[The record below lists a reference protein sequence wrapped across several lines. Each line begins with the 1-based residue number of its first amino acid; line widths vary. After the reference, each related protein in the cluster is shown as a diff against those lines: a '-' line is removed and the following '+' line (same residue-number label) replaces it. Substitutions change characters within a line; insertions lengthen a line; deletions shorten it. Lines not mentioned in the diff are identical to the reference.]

1 MQELLITNIQRMS
14 FHDGPG
20 MRTTVF
26 LKGCNL
32 RCAWCHNP
40 ETQNP
45 QPELIFRA
53 QRCVRC
59 GTCVHSCASGARTM
73 GPEGPVRDTAR
84 CVGCGRC
91 AQACLTGAIDV
102 AGRRISCQELT
113 ELVLR
118 DEKIFRTT
126 AGGVTCSGGEPL
138 LQADAVAELLGGMHA
153 RGLHTC
159 VDTAGNVPWEAFEQV
174 LPVTDLFL
182 YDVKAYSPQ
191 THRQWT
197 GVGNERI
204 LENLRRLAARA
215 DIWIRIPFVPGVNTE
230 QIEDIGRFLTQL
242 PRVRRVEILPY
253 HTLGAEKSAELNR
266 VQRQF
271 PVPDAAAC
279 ETAEQTLRM
288 LGLPVWIHLNMDYP
302 FNLKGILYFPKI
314 NTEYDSIE
322 GTIKLY
328 NNQVFVADNIKEVI
342 PEFLMLLKGV
352 IDCPDLP
359 LNVSRSALQNDGFVK
374 KISDYITKKV
384 ADKS

>member
-1 MQELLITNIQRMS
+1 M
-14 FHDGPG
+14 
-20 MRTTVF
+20 
-26 LKGCNL
+26 
-32 RCAWCHNP
+32 
-40 ETQNP
+40 
-45 QPELIFRA
+45 
-53 QRCVRC
+53 
-59 GTCVHSCASGARTM
+59 
-73 GPEGPVRDTAR
+73 
-84 CVGCGRC
+84 
-91 AQACLTGAIDV
+91 

-288 LGLPVWIHLNMDYP
+288 LGLPVTSGRAQK
-302 FNLKGILYFPKI
+302 KG
-314 NTEYDSIE
+314 D
-322 GTIKLY
+322 
-328 NNQVFVADNIKEVI
+328 
-342 PEFLMLLKGV
+342 
-352 IDCPDLP
+352 
-359 LNVSRSALQNDGFVK
+359 K
-374 KISDYITKKV
+374 K
-384 ADKS
+384 

>member
-32 RCAWCHNP
+32 CCAWCHNP
-40 ETQNP
+40 ETQDARA
-45 QPELIFRA
+45 ELLFRA

-59 GTCVHSCASGARTM
+59 GLCVQSCPAGARTM
-73 GPEGPVRDTAR
+73 GADGPVRDAAR
-84 CVGCGRC
+84 CTLCGCC
-91 AQACLTGAIDV
+91 AESCLTGALAV
-102 AGRRISCQELT
+102 AGRRVACRELT

-138 LQADAVAELLGGMHA
+138 LQVDAVAGFLREMRL
-153 RGLHTC
+153 RGVHTC
-159 VDTAGNVPWEAFEQV
+159 VDTAGNVPWETFERV

-182 YDVKAYSPQ
+182 YDVKAFSPQ

-204 LENLRRLAARA
+204 LDNLRRLSTRA

-230 QIEDIGRFLTQL
+230 QIGQIGAFLTQL
-242 PRVRRVEILPY
+242 PRVRRVEVLPY
-253 HTLGAEKSAELNR
+253 HTLGAEKCVELGR
-266 VQRQF
+266 AQWQF

-279 ETAEQTLRM
+279 EHAERTLRE
-288 LGLPVWIHLNMDYP
+288 LGLPVVSGGAQ
-302 FNLKGILYFPKI
+302 K
-314 NTEYDSIE
+314 
-322 GTIKLY
+322 
-328 NNQVFVADNIKEVI
+328 KE
-342 PEFLMLLKGV
+342 
-352 IDCPDLP
+352 DHT
-359 LNVSRSALQNDGFVK
+359 R
-374 KISDYITKKV
+374 
-384 ADKS
+384 

>member
-40 ETQNP
+40 ETQDARA
-45 QPELIFRA
+45 ELLFRA

-59 GTCVHSCASGARTM
+59 GLCVQSCPAGARTM
-73 GPEGPVRDTAR
+73 GADGPVRDAAR
-84 CVGCGRC
+84 CTLCGCC
-91 AQACLTGAIDV
+91 AESCLTGALAV
-102 AGRRISCQELT
+102 AGRRLSCRELT

-138 LQADAVAELLGGMHA
+138 LQADAVAGFLREMRL
-153 RGLHTC
+153 RGVHTC
-159 VDTAGNVPWEAFEQV
+159 VDTAGNVPWETFERV

-182 YDVKAYSPQ
+182 YDVKAFSPQ

-204 LENLRRLAARA
+204 LDNLRRLGTRA

-230 QIEDIGRFLTQL
+230 QIGDIGQLLTQL
-242 PRVRRVEILPY
+242 PRVRRVEVLPY
-253 HTLGAEKSAELNR
+253 HTLGAEKCVELGR
-266 VQRQF
+266 AQRQF

-279 ETAEQTLRM
+279 EHAERTLRE
-288 LGLPVWIHLNMDYP
+288 LGLPVVSGGAQ
-302 FNLKGILYFPKI
+302 K
-314 NTEYDSIE
+314 
-322 GTIKLY
+322 
-328 NNQVFVADNIKEVI
+328 KE
-342 PEFLMLLKGV
+342 
-352 IDCPDLP
+352 DHT
-359 LNVSRSALQNDGFVK
+359 R
-374 KISDYITKKV
+374 
-384 ADKS
+384 

>member
-14 FHDGPG
+14 FQDGPG

-118 DEKIFRTT
+118 DEKIFRTA

-174 LPVTDLFL
+174 RPVTDLFL

-288 LGLPVWIHLNMDYP
+288 LGLPVTSGRAQ
-302 FNLKGILYFPKI
+302 K
-314 NTEYDSIE
+314 
-322 GTIKLY
+322 
-328 NNQVFVADNIKEVI
+328 KE
-342 PEFLMLLKGV
+342 
-352 IDCPDLP
+352 D
-359 LNVSRSALQNDGFVK
+359 K
-374 KISDYITKKV
+374 K
-384 ADKS
+384 

>member
-1 MQELLITNIQRMS
+1 MPQ
-14 FHDGPG
+14 PG
-20 MRTTVF
+20 DTKSAAGADLSRAALRPVR
-26 LKGCNL
+26 NL
-32 RCAWCHNP
+32 R
-40 ETQNP
+40 
-45 QPELIFRA
+45 A
-53 QRCVRC
+53 QLRVRC
-59 GTCVHSCASGARTM
+59 ADDGAGGSGAGYGTLR
-73 GPEGPVRDTAR
+73 
-84 CVGCGRC
+84 GCGRC

-215 DIWIRIPFVPGVNTE
+215 DIWIRIPFVPAST
-230 QIEDIGRFLTQL
+230 RS
-242 PRVRRVEILPY
+242 R
-253 HTLGAEKSAELNR
+253 
-266 VQRQF
+266 
-271 PVPDAAAC
+271 
-279 ETAEQTLRM
+279 LR
-288 LGLPVWIHLNMDYP
+288 
-302 FNLKGILYFPKI
+302 
-314 NTEYDSIE
+314 TSE
-322 GTIKLY
+322 G
-328 NNQVFVADNIKEVI
+328 F
-342 PEFLMLLKGV
+342 
-352 IDCPDLP
+352 
-359 LNVSRSALQNDGFVK
+359 
-374 KISDYITKKV
+374 
-384 ADKS
+384 

>member
-191 THRQWT
+191 TLRQFQSVLT
-197 GVGNERI
+197 VGGLPHQRESQPQPVHFPADTLADI
-204 LENLRRLAARA
+204 LLVIYQQHPVQFHGSDLLSCLWYPAARSSGFA
-215 DIWIRIPFVPGVNTE
+215 EWKSSDPIAASFAAIIPRSEAKRNGMSMFFE
-230 QIEDIGRFLTQL
+230 F
-242 PRVRRVEILPY
+242 
-253 HTLGAEKSAELNR
+253 
-266 VQRQF
+266 
-271 PVPDAAAC
+271 
-279 ETAEQTLRM
+279 
-288 LGLPVWIHLNMDYP
+288 
-302 FNLKGILYFPKI
+302 KG
-314 NTEYDSIE
+314 
-322 GTIKLY
+322 
-328 NNQVFVADNIKEVI
+328 
-342 PEFLMLLKGV
+342 
-352 IDCPDLP
+352 
-359 LNVSRSALQNDGFVK
+359 
-374 KISDYITKKV
+374 
-384 ADKS
+384 

>member
-40 ETQNP
+40 ETQDARA
-45 QPELIFRA
+45 ELLFRA

-59 GTCVHSCASGARTM
+59 GLCVQSCPAGARTM
-73 GPEGPVRDTAR
+73 GADGPVRDVAR
-84 CVGCGRC
+84 CTLCGCC
-91 AQACLTGAIDV
+91 AESCLTGALAV
-102 AGRRISCQELT
+102 AGRRVACRELT

-138 LQADAVAELLGGMHA
+138 LQADAVAGFLREMRL
-153 RGLHTC
+153 RGVHTC
-159 VDTAGNVPWEAFEQV
+159 VDTAGNVPWETFERV
-174 LPVTDLFL
+174 LPVTNLFL
-182 YDVKAYSPQ
+182 YDVKAFSSQ

-204 LENLRRLAARA
+204 LDNLRRLGTRA

-230 QIEDIGRFLTQL
+230 QIGQIGAFLTQL
-242 PRVRRVEILPY
+242 PRVRRVEVLPY
-253 HTLGAEKSAELNR
+253 HTLGAEKCVELGR

-279 ETAEQTLRM
+279 EHAERTLRE
-288 LGLPVWIHLNMDYP
+288 LGLPVVSGGAQ
-302 FNLKGILYFPKI
+302 K
-314 NTEYDSIE
+314 
-322 GTIKLY
+322 
-328 NNQVFVADNIKEVI
+328 KE
-342 PEFLMLLKGV
+342 
-352 IDCPDLP
+352 DHT
-359 LNVSRSALQNDGFVK
+359 R
-374 KISDYITKKV
+374 
-384 ADKS
+384 

>member
-40 ETQNP
+40 ETQDARA
-45 QPELIFRA
+45 ELLFRA

-59 GTCVHSCASGARTM
+59 GLCVQSCPAGARTM
-73 GPEGPVRDTAR
+73 GADGPVRNAAR
-84 CVGCGRC
+84 CTLCGCC
-91 AQACLTGAIDV
+91 AESCLTGALAV
-102 AGRRISCQELT
+102 AGRRVSCRELT

-138 LQADAVAELLGGMHA
+138 LQADAVAGFLREMRL
-153 RGLHTC
+153 RGVHTC
-159 VDTAGNVPWEAFEQV
+159 VDTAGNVPWETFERV

-182 YDVKAYSPQ
+182 YDVKAFSSQ

-197 GVGNERI
+197 GVGNELI
-204 LENLRRLAARA
+204 LDNLRRLSTRA

-230 QIEDIGRFLTQL
+230 QIGQIGAFLTQL
-242 PRVRRVEILPY
+242 PRVRRVEVLPY
-253 HTLGAEKSAELNR
+253 HTLGAEKCVELGR
-266 VQRQF
+266 AQRQF

-279 ETAEQTLRM
+279 EHAERTLRE
-288 LGLPVWIHLNMDYP
+288 LGLPVVSGGAQ
-302 FNLKGILYFPKI
+302 K
-314 NTEYDSIE
+314 
-322 GTIKLY
+322 
-328 NNQVFVADNIKEVI
+328 KE
-342 PEFLMLLKGV
+342 
-352 IDCPDLP
+352 DHT
-359 LNVSRSALQNDGFVK
+359 R
-374 KISDYITKKV
+374 
-384 ADKS
+384 

>member
-1 MQELLITNIQRMS
+1 
-14 FHDGPG
+14 
-20 MRTTVF
+20 
-26 LKGCNL
+26 
-32 RCAWCHNP
+32 
-40 ETQNP
+40 
-45 QPELIFRA
+45 
-53 QRCVRC
+53 
-59 GTCVHSCASGARTM
+59 
-73 GPEGPVRDTAR
+73 
-84 CVGCGRC
+84 
-91 AQACLTGAIDV
+91 
-102 AGRRISCQELT
+102 
-113 ELVLR
+113 
-118 DEKIFRTT
+118 
-126 AGGVTCSGGEPL
+126 
-138 LQADAVAELLGGMHA
+138 MHA

-288 LGLPVWIHLNMDYP
+288 LGLPVTSGRAQ
-302 FNLKGILYFPKI
+302 K
-314 NTEYDSIE
+314 
-322 GTIKLY
+322 
-328 NNQVFVADNIKEVI
+328 KE
-342 PEFLMLLKGV
+342 
-352 IDCPDLP
+352 D
-359 LNVSRSALQNDGFVK
+359 K
-374 KISDYITKKV
+374 K
-384 ADKS
+384 

>member
-40 ETQNP
+40 ETQDARA
-45 QPELIFRA
+45 ELLFRA

-59 GTCVHSCASGARTM
+59 GLCVQSCPAGARTM
-73 GPEGPVRDTAR
+73 GADGPVRDVAR
-84 CVGCGRC
+84 CTLCGCC
-91 AQACLTGAIDV
+91 AESCLTGALAV
-102 AGRRISCQELT
+102 AGRRVACRELT

-138 LQADAVAELLGGMHA
+138 LQADAVAGFLREMRL
-153 RGLHTC
+153 RGVHTC
-159 VDTAGNVPWEAFEQV
+159 VDTAGNVPWETFERV

-182 YDVKAYSPQ
+182 YDVKAFSPQ

-197 GVGNERI
+197 GVGNELI
-204 LENLRRLAARA
+204 LDNLRRLSTRA

-230 QIEDIGRFLTQL
+230 QIGQIGAFLTQL
-242 PRVRRVEILPY
+242 PRVRRVEVLPY
-253 HTLGAEKSAELNR
+253 HTLGAEKCVELGR
-266 VQRQF
+266 AQRQF

-279 ETAEQTLRM
+279 EHAERTLRE
-288 LGLPVWIHLNMDYP
+288 LGLPVVSGGAQ
-302 FNLKGILYFPKI
+302 K
-314 NTEYDSIE
+314 
-322 GTIKLY
+322 
-328 NNQVFVADNIKEVI
+328 KE
-342 PEFLMLLKGV
+342 
-352 IDCPDLP
+352 DHT
-359 LNVSRSALQNDGFVK
+359 R
-374 KISDYITKKV
+374 
-384 ADKS
+384 

>member
-1 MQELLITNIQRMS
+1 
-14 FHDGPG
+14 
-20 MRTTVF
+20 
-26 LKGCNL
+26 
-32 RCAWCHNP
+32 
-40 ETQNP
+40 
-45 QPELIFRA
+45 
-53 QRCVRC
+53 
-59 GTCVHSCASGARTM
+59 M
-73 GPEGPVRDTAR
+73 GPEGPARDTAR

-204 LENLRRLAARA
+204 LENLRPHRPRTGRAAVHA
-215 DIWIRIPFVPGVNTE
+215 G
-230 QIEDIGRFLTQL
+230 
-242 PRVRRVEILPY
+242 
-253 HTLGAEKSAELNR
+253 SA
-266 VQRQF
+266 
-271 PVPDAAAC
+271 PDAALRAKDQLRLRILC
-279 ETAEQTLRM
+279 LRVVAPGTAE
-288 LGLPVWIHLNMDYP
+288 I
-302 FNLKGILYFPKI
+302 
-314 NTEYDSIE
+314 
-322 GTIKLY
+322 
-328 NNQVFVADNIKEVI
+328 A
-342 PEFLMLLKGV
+342 
-352 IDCPDLP
+352 
-359 LNVSRSALQNDGFVK
+359 ALQKHGGPHAGSIMERHALDIRNEQLLHGAASV
-374 KISDYITKKV
+374 SSPRRSRVSY
-384 ADKS
+384 

>member
-1 MQELLITNIQRMS
+1 M
-14 FHDGPG
+14 
-20 MRTTVF
+20 
-26 LKGCNL
+26 
-32 RCAWCHNP
+32 
-40 ETQNP
+40 
-45 QPELIFRA
+45 
-53 QRCVRC
+53 
-59 GTCVHSCASGARTM
+59 
-73 GPEGPVRDTAR
+73 RDTAR

-242 PRVRRVEILPY
+242 PRVRQVEILPY

-288 LGLPVWIHLNMDYP
+288 LGLPVTSGRAQ
-302 FNLKGILYFPKI
+302 K
-314 NTEYDSIE
+314 
-322 GTIKLY
+322 
-328 NNQVFVADNIKEVI
+328 KE
-342 PEFLMLLKGV
+342 
-352 IDCPDLP
+352 D
-359 LNVSRSALQNDGFVK
+359 K
-374 KISDYITKKV
+374 K
-384 ADKS
+384 

>member
-1 MQELLITNIQRMS
+1 MAELRITNIQRMS

-45 QPELIFRA
+45 QPELLFRA

-59 GTCVHSCASGARTM
+59 GLCVQSCPAGARTM
-73 GPEGPVRDTAR
+73 GADGPVRDAAR
-84 CVGCGRC
+84 CTLCGCC
-91 AQACLTGAIDV
+91 AESCLTGALAV
-102 AGRRISCQELT
+102 VGRRVACRELT

-118 DEKIFRTT
+118 DEKLFQTT

-138 LQADAVAELLGGMHA
+138 LQADAVAGFLREMHR
-153 RGLHTC
+153 RGVHTC
-159 VDTAGNVPWEAFEQV
+159 VDTAGNVPWAVFEQV

-182 YDVKAYSPQ
+182 YDVKAFSPQ

-204 LENLRRLAARA
+204 LDNLRRLGTRA

-230 QIEDIGRFLTQL
+230 QIGQIGAFLTQL
-242 PRVRRVEILPY
+242 PRVRRVEVLPY
-253 HTLGAEKSAELNR
+253 HTLGAEKCVELGR
-266 VQRQF
+266 AQRQF

-279 ETAEQTLRM
+279 EHAEQTLLSM
-288 LGLPVWIHLNMDYP
+288 GLPVVSGRTQ
-302 FNLKGILYFPKI
+302 K
-314 NTEYDSIE
+314 
-322 GTIKLY
+322 
-328 NNQVFVADNIKEVI
+328 KEDHS
-342 PEFLMLLKGV
+342 K
-352 IDCPDLP
+352 
-359 LNVSRSALQNDGFVK
+359 
-374 KISDYITKKV
+374 
-384 ADKS
+384 

>member
-45 QPELIFRA
+45 QPELLFRA

-59 GTCVHSCASGARTM
+59 GLCVQSCPAGARTM
-73 GPEGPVRDTAR
+73 GANGPVRDAAR
-84 CVGCGRC
+84 CTLCGRC
-91 AQACLTGAIDV
+91 AEGCLTGAIAV
-102 AGRRISCQELT
+102 AGRRVSCRELT

-118 DEKIFRTT
+118 DEKLFQTT

-138 LQADAVAELLGGMHA
+138 LQADAVAGFLREMRL
-153 RGLHTC
+153 RGVHTC
-159 VDTAGNVPWEAFEQV
+159 VDTAGNVPWERFEQV

-182 YDVKAYSPQ
+182 YDVKAFSPQ

-204 LENLRRLAARA
+204 LDNLRRLGTRA

-230 QIEDIGRFLTQL
+230 QMGDIGQFLTQI
-242 PRVRRVEILPY
+242 PRVRRVEVLPY
-253 HTLGAEKSAELNR
+253 HTLGAEKCAELGR
-266 VQRQF
+266 TQRQF

-279 ETAEQTLRM
+279 ERAERTLRE
-288 LGLPVWIHLNMDYP
+288 LGLPVVSGRTQ
-302 FNLKGILYFPKI
+302 K
-314 NTEYDSIE
+314 
-322 GTIKLY
+322 
-328 NNQVFVADNIKEVI
+328 KE
-342 PEFLMLLKGV
+342 
-352 IDCPDLP
+352 DHT
-359 LNVSRSALQNDGFVK
+359 R
-374 KISDYITKKV
+374 
-384 ADKS
+384 

>member
-45 QPELIFRA
+45 QPELLFRA

-59 GTCVHSCASGARTM
+59 GLCVQSCPAGARTM
-73 GPEGPVRDTAR
+73 GADGYVRDAAR
-84 CVGCGRC
+84 CTLCGRR
-91 AQACLTGAIDV
+91 AESCLTGALAV
-102 AGRRISCQELT
+102 AGRRLSCRELT

-138 LQADAVAELLGGMHA
+138 LQADAVAGFLREMRL
-153 RGLHTC
+153 RGVHTC
-159 VDTAGNVPWEAFEQV
+159 VDTAGNVPWETFERV

-182 YDVKAYSPQ
+182 YDVKAFSSQ

-197 GVGNERI
+197 GVGNELI
-204 LENLRRLAARA
+204 LDNLRRLGTRA

-230 QIEDIGRFLTQL
+230 QIGQIGAFLTQL
-242 PRVRRVEILPY
+242 PRVRRVEVLPY
-253 HTLGAEKSAELNR
+253 HTLGAEKCVELGR
-266 VQRQF
+266 AQRQF

-279 ETAEQTLRM
+279 EHAERTLRE
-288 LGLPVWIHLNMDYP
+288 LGLPVVSGRTQ
-302 FNLKGILYFPKI
+302 K
-314 NTEYDSIE
+314 
-322 GTIKLY
+322 
-328 NNQVFVADNIKEVI
+328 KEDQS
-342 PEFLMLLKGV
+342 K
-352 IDCPDLP
+352 
-359 LNVSRSALQNDGFVK
+359 
-374 KISDYITKKV
+374 
-384 ADKS
+384 

>member
-1 MQELLITNIQRMS
+1 
-14 FHDGPG
+14 
-20 MRTTVF
+20 
-26 LKGCNL
+26 
-32 RCAWCHNP
+32 
-40 ETQNP
+40 
-45 QPELIFRA
+45 
-53 QRCVRC
+53 
-59 GTCVHSCASGARTM
+59 M

-159 VDTAGNVPWEAFEQV
+159 VDTAGNVPCEAFEQV
-174 LPVTDLFL
+174 MPVSDPFL

-288 LGLPVWIHLNMDYP
+288 LGLPVTSGRAQ
-302 FNLKGILYFPKI
+302 K
-314 NTEYDSIE
+314 
-322 GTIKLY
+322 
-328 NNQVFVADNIKEVI
+328 KE
-342 PEFLMLLKGV
+342 
-352 IDCPDLP
+352 D
-359 LNVSRSALQNDGFVK
+359 K
-374 KISDYITKKV
+374 K
-384 ADKS
+384 